1 MSRLGTV
8 VTFCSWK
15 TANTTLCASGTSTAG
30 GAVVGDAS
38 PVGAACS
45 VEAATGVEVAA
56 GAFVGGMFVGDAAGA
71 RKLQFIANSAIKTAI
86 HRDLRFRGL
95 FITHLQAA

>member
-1 MSRLGTV
+1 MV

-15 TANTTLCASGTSTAG
+15 TANTTLCASGRSTAS
-30 GAVVGDAS
+30 GAVVGDAPS
-38 PVGAACS
+38 VGAACS
-45 VEAATGVEVAA
+45 VDTATGVTVAA
-56 GAFVGGMFVGDAAGA
+56 GPAVGGTFVGDAVGA
-71 RKLQFIANSAIKTAI
+71 RKLQFIASSAINTAI